1 MTTAVSAPQS
11 QALGTY
17 VQLAVTEAAALPH
30 ARKLLQCELDDLDR
44 TCSRFRADSELSRAN
59 AAAGSPVPAS
69 ARLRG
74 LVRLALDVAEATDGL
89 VDPTLGHA
97 ITTAGYDRD
106 FAELSSGRGDGQS
119 RPSPLE
125 GASALALHQPG
136 ARWPDVKIDECAGT
150 LLVPH
155 GCSLDLGAIA
165 KAAGADRAAA
175 TIAQTLGAGALVS
188 LGGDVAMQGPS
199 PDGGWPVRV
208 VSTTASDVHRDT
220 GEVVMLSGGGLA
232 TSSPGARRWLQD
244 GEPRH
249 HIIDPRTLRPADTDW
264 LSITVAAHDCVAANA
279 AATAGVVLAALAPHW
294 LEGTGYP
301 CRLVDATGGV
311 LRLGSWPTPGT
322 WSP

>member
-1 MTTAVSAPQS
+1 MTTAVSAPQTR
-11 QALGTY
+11 ALGTY
-17 VQLAVTEAAALPH
+17 VQLAVTEAAAVPH
-30 ARKLLQCELDDLDR
+30 ARRLLDCELEVLDR
-44 TCSRFRADSELSRAN
+44 ACSRFRADSELSRAN
-59 AAAGSPVPAS
+59 AAAGSHVRVS
-69 ARLRG
+69 TRLRG
-74 LVRLALDVAEATDGL
+74 LIRVALDVAEATDGL
-89 VDPTLGHA
+89 VDPTLGDVMA
-97 ITTAGYDRD
+97 AAGYDRD
-106 FAELSSGRGDGQS
+106 FAELSSGRGGATGSAPTESVSPQPLPQ
-119 RPSPLE
+119 PSP
-125 GASALALHQPG
+125 
-136 ARWPDVKIDECAGT
+136 RWSDVEIDDAAGT

-175 TIAQTLGAGALVS
+175 TIARTLGVGALVS

-199 PDGGWPVRV
+199 PDGGWPVHV
-208 VSTTASDVHRDT
+208 VTTTASDEHGDT
-220 GEVVMLSGGGLA
+220 GQVVMLSGGGLA

-264 LSITVAAHDCVAANA
+264 SSITVAAHDCVAANA
-279 AATAGVVLAALAPHW
+279 AATAGVVLGSLAPHW